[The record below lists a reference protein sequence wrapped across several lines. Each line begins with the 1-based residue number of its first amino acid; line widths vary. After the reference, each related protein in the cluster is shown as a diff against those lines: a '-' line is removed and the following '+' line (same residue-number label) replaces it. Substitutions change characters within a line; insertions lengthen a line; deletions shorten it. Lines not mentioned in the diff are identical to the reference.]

1 MRFPLINQA
10 CVIIIT
16 DPPPF
21 ITHLDQFSRLISPSA
36 DLSQA
41 ISTLSPSSFDPK
53 NQYASVLRAVR
64 SAAVEKASDAD
75 QSGVEVKVYRV
86 ELTSTK
92 LEYWVL
98 ALDVPGSRVVGL
110 RAKSFES

>member
-1 MRFPLINQA
+1 MA
-10 CVIIIT
+10 CAFLDIRWMHS
-16 DPPPF
+16 DPPSYHP
-21 ITHLDQFSRLISPSA
+21 DQFSRLISPSV
-36 DLSQA
+36 DLAES

-64 SAAVEKASDAD
+64 SAAVEKDGDAD
-75 QSGVEVKVYRV
+75 QSGVDVKVYRV

-98 ALDVPGSRVVGL
+98 ALDVPGGRVVGL
-110 RAKSFES
+110 RAKAFET

>member
-1 MRFPLINQA
+1 MHS
-10 CVIIIT
+10 
-16 DPPPF
+16 DPPSYHP
-21 ITHLDQFSRLISPSA
+21 DQFSRLISPSV
-36 DLSQA
+36 DLAES

-64 SAAVEKASDAD
+64 SAAVEKDGDAD
-75 QSGVEVKVYRV
+75 QSGVDVKVYRV

-98 ALDVPGSRVVGL
+98 ALDVPGGRVVGL
-110 RAKSFES
+110 RAKAFET

>member
-1 MRFPLINQA
+1 MHDH
-10 CVIIIT
+10 T
-16 DPPPF
+16 DPTF
-21 ITHLDQFSRLISPSA
+21 HNYLDQFSRLISPSA

-41 ISTLSPSSFDPK
+41 IETLSPSSFDPK
-53 NQYASVLRAVR
+53 NQYATVLRAVR